1 MSIVIVVGTRPEAIK
16 LVPLILAL
24 RESEIF
30 RPLVVSTG
38 QHHRM
43 VEEVLDLAGIQPD
56 YNLWVGGAR
65 SQLNDRVREVIGRLD
80 DFCREEFGADGTI
93 RQDGS
98 IRDGRYPVAILV
110 HGDTTSAMSASLA
123 SFHLRIPIVHVEA
136 GLRSGN
142 NLTPYPEEMNRLL
155 ITCMSCF
162 HLAPTTRNMQNLIRE
177 DIPADQVLV
186 TGNTGIDALQWAAG
200 LQTDISDP
208 QLRELYHSDRRLV
221 VITAHRRENW
231 DIGIDGIALGVH
243 RLASENPDVSF
254 VVPQHPNPLVRQK
267 WAALSEAENVH
278 LTEPAPYAEFAKLLA
293 RCYFVITDSGGIQEE
308 APSLGKPV
316 LVAREADQRRSGLPE
331 DQWREEPVRRRSRLG
346 AHRRGTG
353 ESVPRWAQAGTVRL
367 RVLPQ
372 GSGRSSR
379 LLDARSES
387 ARTRPRAAPEL
398 APRSSPASGRGR
410 SLARLEPD
418 CRERTRDLSRRT
430 CPSCSHCLTGGE
442 QSRSSVAGKA
452 DPEVVYGLLPV
463 RAGNRRPRAARARW
477 SRSAMPPP
485 GSTLT

>member
-1 MSIVIVVGTRPEAIK
+1 MGNPKVSIVIVVGTRPEAIK

-316 LVAREADQRRSGLPE
+316 LVARESTERTEGVE
-331 DQWREEPVRRRSRLG
+331 
-346 AHRRGTG
+346 
-353 ESVPRWAQAGTVRL
+353 AGTLILTGTDPDLIYEQSMRL
-367 RVLPQ
+367 INDEVAYQRISGAKNPYGDGRASERIVAALENLYHGGPKPEPF
-372 GSGRSSR
+372 GSGYSR
-379 LLDARSES
+379 
-387 ARTRPRAAPEL
+387 RAVVEAAGFSMPDPSQPEL
-398 APRSSPASGRGR
+398 
-410 SLARLEPD
+410 
-418 CRERTRDLSRRT
+418 
-430 CPSCSHCLTGGE
+430 
-442 QSRSSVAGKA
+442 
-452 DPEVVYGLLPV
+452 DPELLPSSLRGLLPHRDADEV
-463 RAGNRRPRAARARW
+463 WPDSSQIAESEPA
-477 SRSAMPPP
+477 
-485 GSTLT
+485 T